1 MRLSMSFLLNFLR
14 CQSLHMFFWSVS
26 GIFRQDIRTPVD
38 SEGAVQL
45 GEPLGAAESSSGLE
59 RSQSLFG
66 RPSEH
71 FDDASAF
78 DFQSE
83 MNFSALAASSPGCDA
98 DGYQDPEWELE
109 EPQTA
114 EQTARF
120 ATVIED
126 HCLSV
131 PPVMTVKL
139 PWETGVMET
148 IFGVGQSLP
157 A

>member
-1 MRLSMSFLLNFLR
+1 MSAEASSEETLHRFVLPFLSFGPFLLLLDLTSALSRMIGF
-14 CQSLHMFFWSVS
+14 
-26 GIFRQDIRTPVD
+26 FRQDVMASRD
-38 SEGAVQL
+38 SEGADQL
-45 GEPLGAAESSSGLE
+45 GGPSGSAESSSGLE

-66 RPSEH
+66 RSSEP
-71 FDDASAF
+71 FDDGSGF

-83 MNFSALAASSPGCDA
+83 MNFSALAASSHGCDA

-109 EPQTA
+109 EPQSA

-120 ATVIED
+120 ATIIED

-139 PWETGVMET
+139 P
-148 IFGVGQSLP
+148 
-157 A
+157 